1 MGDKIRLL
9 LVEDEQT
16 LAGIIADTLSE
27 KGFEV
32 TVAHDGEAGL
42 RAFRGSRPDVV
53 VSDVMMPCMDGFTF
67 VGRLRREAPGVPV
80 LFLSARSAAEDVVQG
95 FETGG
100 NDYLRKPFAMSELIA
115 GGAGSGD
122 VMSGNMAA
130 DALKSYMGYT
140 ALGEGAADIPNFSN
154 VEIGGG
160 HITGTE
166 TSEEEPA
173 GRAFAMY
180 STEQYME
187 PKREYTTVTTVD
199 GAKWYRQ
206 YAQDVVEKKP
216 YQNPDGGISYRES
229 LIRRLPDPPRRK
241 DKT

>member
-100 NDYLRKPFAMSELIA
+100 NDYLSELI
-115 GGAGSGD
+115 
-122 VMSGNMAA
+122 VRVR
-130 DALKSYMGYT
+130 AL
-140 ALGEGAADIPNFSN
+140 
-154 VEIGGG
+154 
-160 HITGTE
+160 
-166 TSEEEPA
+166 A
-173 GRAFAMY
+173 GRAGVGKPHVERVFELGRIRFDAEY
-180 STEQYME
+180 QRLTCDGVVTELS
-187 PKREYTTVTTVD
+187 
-199 GAKWYRQ
+199 A
-206 YAQDVVEKKP
+206 
-216 YQNPDGGISYRES
+216 RES
-229 LIRRLPDPPRRK
+229 EVLQYLCRNAGEIVPMKTLLVNIWGDDSFFNARSLHVFITRLRHRLAADPSIQLVNVRGVGYKLLMR
-241 DKT
+241 

>member
-95 FETGG
+95 FAT
-100 NDYLRKPFAMSELIA
+100 ELNCIHLLKERL
-115 GGAGSGD
+115 SF
-122 VMSGNMAA
+122 MA
-130 DALKSYMGYT
+130 SQM
-140 ALGEGAADIPNFSN
+140 
-154 VEIGGG
+154 VEMAEA
-160 HITGTE
+160 T
-166 TSEEEPA
+166 
-173 GRAFAMY
+173 
-180 STEQYME
+180 
-187 PKREYTTVTTVD
+187 RE
-199 GAKWYRQ
+199 
-206 YAQDVVEKKP
+206 
-216 YQNPDGGISYRES
+216 
-229 LIRRLPDPPRRK
+229 
-241 DKT
+241 

>member
-32 TVAHDGEAGL
+32 TVAYDGEAGL

-100 NDYLRKPFAMSELIA
+100 NDYLRKPFAMSELI
-115 GGAGSGD
+115 
-122 VMSGNMAA
+122 VRVR
-130 DALKSYMGYT
+130 AL
-140 ALGEGAADIPNFSN
+140 
-154 VEIGGG
+154 
-160 HITGTE
+160 
-166 TSEEEPA
+166 A
-173 GRAFAMY
+173 GRAGVGKAR
-180 STEQYME
+180 TERVLQYLCRNAGEIVPM
-187 PKREYTTVTTVD
+187 KTLLVNIWGDDSFFNAR
-199 GAKWYRQ
+199 
-206 YAQDVVEKKP
+206 
-216 YQNPDGGISYRES
+216 S
-229 LIRRLPDPPRRK
+229 LHVFITRLRHRLVADPSIQLVNVRGVGYKLLMR
-241 DKT
+241 

>member
-32 TVAHDGEAGL
+32 TVAYDGEAGL

-100 NDYLRKPFAMSELIA
+100 NDYLRKPFAMSELI
-115 GGAGSGD
+115 
-122 VMSGNMAA
+122 VRVR
-130 DALKSYMGYT
+130 AL
-140 ALGEGAADIPNFSN
+140 
-154 VEIGGG
+154 
-160 HITGTE
+160 
-166 TSEEEPA
+166 A
-173 GRAFAMY
+173 GRAGVGKAR
-180 STEQYME
+180 TERVFELGRMRFEVLQYLCRNAGEIVPM
-187 PKREYTTVTTVD
+187 KTLLVNIWGDDSFFNAR
-199 GAKWYRQ
+199 
-206 YAQDVVEKKP
+206 
-216 YQNPDGGISYRES
+216 S
-229 LIRRLPDPPRRK
+229 LHVFITRLRHRLVADPSIQLVNVRGVGYKLLMR
-241 DKT
+241 

>member
-32 TVAHDGEAGL
+32 TVAYDGEAGL

-100 NDYLRKPFAMSELIA
+100 NDYLRKPFAGKARTERVFEL
-115 GGAGSGD
+115 GR
-122 VMSGNMAA
+122 MRF
-130 DALKSYMGYT
+130 DAERQRLSCDG
-140 ALGEGAADIPNFSN
+140 
-154 VEIGGG
+154 VV
-160 HITGTE
+160 TE
-166 TSEEEPA
+166 LSA
-173 GRAFAMY
+173 
-180 STEQYME
+180 
-187 PKREYTTVTTVD
+187 
-199 GAKWYRQ
+199 
-206 YAQDVVEKKP
+206 
-216 YQNPDGGISYRES
+216 RES
-229 LIRRLPDPPRRK
+229 EVLQYLCRNAGEIVPMKTLLVNIWGDDSFFNARSLHVFITRLRHRLVADPSIQLVNVRGVGYKLLMR
-241 DKT
+241 

>member
-100 NDYLRKPFAMSELIA
+100 NDYLRKPFAGRAGVGKARTERVFELGRMRFDAERQRLSCDGVVTELSARESEVLQYLCRNA
-115 GGAGSGD
+115 GEIVPMKTLLVNIWGD
-122 VMSGNMAA
+122 DSFFNARSLHVFITRLRHRLAA
-130 DALKSYMGYT
+130 DPSIQLVNVRGVGYK
-140 ALGEGAADIPNFSN
+140 LLM
-154 VEIGGG
+154 
-160 HITGTE
+160 
-166 TSEEEPA
+166 
-173 GRAFAMY
+173 R
-180 STEQYME
+180 
-187 PKREYTTVTTVD
+187 
-199 GAKWYRQ
+199 
-206 YAQDVVEKKP
+206 
-216 YQNPDGGISYRES
+216 
-229 LIRRLPDPPRRK
+229 
-241 DKT
+241 

>member
-32 TVAHDGEAGL
+32 TVAYDGEAGL

-100 NDYLRKPFAMSELIA
+100 NDYLRKPFAMSELIVRVRALA
-115 GGAGSGD
+115 GRAGVGKARTERVFELGRRAPAALVRRRGDGTFGPRIRSAAIPLPECGRDRADENPAGEYLGRRFVFQRPQPACLHHPPAPPPCSRPVDPAGERAGSG
-122 VMSGNMAA
+122 V
-130 DALKSYMGYT
+130 
-140 ALGEGAADIPNFSN
+140 
-154 VEIGGG
+154 
-160 HITGTE
+160 
-166 TSEEEPA
+166 
-173 GRAFAMY
+173 
-180 STEQYME
+180 
-187 PKREYTTVTTVD
+187 
-199 GAKWYRQ
+199 
-206 YAQDVVEKKP
+206 
-216 YQNPDGGISYRES
+216 
-229 LIRRLPDPPRRK
+229 
-241 DKT
+241 

>member
-32 TVAHDGEAGL
+32 TVAYDGEAGL

-95 FETGG
+95 FETG
-100 NDYLRKPFAMSELIA
+100 A
-115 GGAGSGD
+115 
-122 VMSGNMAA
+122 
-130 DALKSYMGYT
+130 T
-140 ALGEGAADIPNFSN
+140 
-154 VEIGGG
+154 
-160 HITGTE
+160 ITCA
-166 TSEEEPA
+166 SP
-173 GRAFAMY
+173 
-180 STEQYME
+180 
-187 PKREYTTVTTVD
+187 
-199 GAKWYRQ
+199 
-206 YAQDVVEKKP
+206 
-216 YQNPDGGISYRES
+216 
-229 LIRRLPDPPRRK
+229 LP
-241 DKT
+241 

>member
-32 TVAHDGEAGL
+32 TVAYDGEAGL

-100 NDYLRKPFAMSELIA
+100 NDYLRKRAGVGKARTERVFEL
-115 GGAGSGD
+115 GR
-122 VMSGNMAA
+122 MRF
-130 DALKSYMGYT
+130 DAERQRLSCDG
-140 ALGEGAADIPNFSN
+140 
-154 VEIGGG
+154 VV
-160 HITGTE
+160 TE
-166 TSEEEPA
+166 LSA
-173 GRAFAMY
+173 
-180 STEQYME
+180 
-187 PKREYTTVTTVD
+187 
-199 GAKWYRQ
+199 
-206 YAQDVVEKKP
+206 
-216 YQNPDGGISYRES
+216 RES
-229 LIRRLPDPPRRK
+229 EVLQYLCRNAGEIVPMKTLLVNIWGDDSFFNARSLHVFITRLRHRLVADPSIQLVNVRGVGYKLLMR
-241 DKT
+241 

>member
-100 NDYLRKPFAMSELIA
+100 NDYLRKPFAMSELI
-115 GGAGSGD
+115 
-122 VMSGNMAA
+122 VRVR
-130 DALKSYMGYT
+130 AL
-140 ALGEGAADIPNFSN
+140 
-154 VEIGGG
+154 
-160 HITGTE
+160 
-166 TSEEEPA
+166 A
-173 GRAFAMY
+173 GRAGVGKAR
-180 STEQYME
+180 TERVFELGRMRFDAERQ
-187 PKREYTTVTTVD
+187 RLSCDGVVTELS
-199 GAKWYRQ
+199 A
-206 YAQDVVEKKP
+206 
-216 YQNPDGGISYRES
+216 RES
-229 LIRRLPDPPRRK
+229 EVLQYLCRNIWGDDSFFNARSLHVFIPRLRHRLAADPSIQLVNVRGVGYKLLMR
-241 DKT
+241 

>member
-80 LFLSARSAAEDVVQG
+80 LSFRRARRPRTWCRDS
-95 FETGG
+95 
-100 NDYLRKPFAMSELIA
+100 RP
-115 GGAGSGD
+115 GA
-122 VMSGNMAA
+122 
-130 DALKSYMGYT
+130 T
-140 ALGEGAADIPNFSN
+140 
-154 VEIGGG
+154 
-160 HITGTE
+160 ITCA
-166 TSEEEPA
+166 SP
-173 GRAFAMY
+173 
-180 STEQYME
+180 
-187 PKREYTTVTTVD
+187 
-199 GAKWYRQ
+199 
-206 YAQDVVEKKP
+206 
-216 YQNPDGGISYRES
+216 
-229 LIRRLPDPPRRK
+229 LP
-241 DKT
+241 